1 MATLIFYIDDGR
13 EIAVPVDGRVK
24 VGSAEGN
31 DVMVADAGVCPRHA
45 EISLTTGGSYHIRDL
60 GSENGTKVNGQ
71 RVDSR
76 DLQHGD
82 DVSFGRLCGKF
93 YIHEAGDAPTS
104 EEQAKQKLRE
114 LKNAY
119 NDTYSKHATLLGVVT
134 SLATQERQKLASL
147 DRLQTDTLNLETRIA
162 NARGILHQLE
172 ESTAQAFGT
181 PNTAGTEPTIA
192 QSKAEDQN
200 ILTGHLQE
208 TIASLENDKLELERS
223 LWNLAEKR
231 KESEARREQADLDT
245 SRIRAE
251 HQKLSDEAS
260 IFAKKQIQ
268 AEATL
273 LEHETR
279 LANYKKSLIDLAARE
294 TAEADKTG
302 QLSRERLRLEH
313 DVAAFKTEERA
324 AREAILSLEKQK
336 AGLSQA
342 LHEREEK
349 LAHAD
354 RALAEVLE
362 KHRQIS
368 AEYEA
373 FRAEKE
379 HHDIE
384 ISRLSIDLRNVR
396 TAVADMESR
405 HAAGLELLRVRQD
418 QVRSANENLDTAKAA
433 HQAGI
438 HSQEQ
443 ALKAML
449 ERLRA
454 AEVSLQECIAKNE
467 ALTRDN
473 VRLQSALA
481 QVAVA
486 EEKQANLAAQNRQL
500 EEQASRLNSNLAQR
514 HDEMDSVIA
523 QLTSLRVDESAL
535 LCVIQTLRQNEQTE
549 QQRFDHAR
557 KTHAQI
563 DQQAAAKH
571 AELESAL
578 EYLRGQISK
587 LEAYL
592 TSLEVWRDDMNEHY
606 TRLATMPED
615 SAEALKLWR
624 EIHRKKEGIAAQL
637 PSQTGIKPRF
647 NTQVQVVPRGQRLS

>member
-1 MATLIFYIDDGR
+1 MSRDYDLFVIGGGSAGVRCARIAAGHGARVGIAEERFWGGTCVNIGCVPKKLMVMAAEYGNAAQDSRGFGWNCADGTHDWHTLI
-13 EIAVPVDGRVK
+13 
-24 VGSAEGN
+24 
-31 DVMVADAGVCPRHA
+31 
-45 EISLTTGGSYHIRDL
+45 
-60 GSENGTKVNGQ
+60 
-71 RVDSR
+71 
-76 DLQHGD
+76 
-82 DVSFGRLCGKF
+82 
-93 YIHEAGDAPTS
+93 
-104 EEQAKQKLRE
+104 
-114 LKNAY
+114 
-119 NDTYSKHATLLGVVT
+119 
-134 SLATQERQKLASL
+134 
-147 DRLQTDTLNLETRIA
+147 A
-162 NARGILHQLE
+162 N
-172 ESTAQAFGT
+172 
-181 PNTAGTEPTIA
+181 
-192 QSKAEDQN
+192 K
-200 ILTGHLQE
+200 
-208 TIASLENDKLELERS
+208 
-223 LWNLAEKR
+223 
-231 KESEARREQADLDT
+231 
-245 SRIRAE
+245 
-251 HQKLSDEAS
+251 
-260 IFAKKQIQ
+260 
-268 AEATL
+268 
-273 LEHETR
+273 
-279 LANYKKSLIDLAARE
+279 
-294 TAEADKTG
+294 
-302 QLSRERLRLEH
+302 
-313 DVAAFKTEERA
+313 
-324 AREAILSLEKQK
+324 
-336 AGLSQA
+336 
-342 LHEREEK
+342 
-349 LAHAD
+349 
-354 RALAEVLE
+354 
-362 KHRQIS
+362 
-368 AEYEA
+368 
-373 FRAEKE
+373 
-379 HHDIE
+379 DIE